1 MKKTIYVSLIA
12 SLLVTFGGCKP
23 EPSLQE
29 QMQANEQK
37 MQSAQREAL
46 DKMKLEIQK
55 QKAANEAKAKQ

>member
-12 SLLVTFGGCKP
+12 SLLVAFGGCKP
-23 EPSLQE
+23 EPSLHE

>member
-1 MKKTIYVSLIA
+1 
-12 SLLVTFGGCKP
+12 
-23 EPSLQE
+23 
-29 QMQANEQK
+29 MQDNEQK